1 MVRSMTGYGNAK
13 GQVGGQSVSVEIR
26 SLNSKFLELN
36 LRLPL
41 NFRDRELELRA
52 DLGKQIER
60 GKADLV
66 VTIENNDLARR
77 SSINRDIFD
86 AYFNELS
93 SIGKEY
99 HLSDVNLFDIIL
111 KMPAVMNTDRTE
123 ADTAQWTELQSLIAS
138 AVGKFNAFR
147 DNEGRTLQTDLSSR
161 ISTILQAVVRLEESE
176 HTRVASV
183 RARLER
189 GLLEVQDQA
198 SIDRNRFE
206 QELIYYIEKLDIS
219 EEKVRLRSHIDYF
232 RTAMD
237 SPEANGKKLGF
248 IAQEIGREINTIGS
262 KANDASIQR
271 IVVEM
276 KDELEKIK
284 EQLANIL

>member
-1 MVRSMTGYGNAK
+1 MTGYGNAK

-93 SIGKEY
+93 SLGKEY

-123 ADTAQWTELQSLIAS
+123 ADAAQWTELQLLIAA
-138 AVGKFNAFR
+138 AVSKFNAFR
-147 DNEGRTLQTDLSSR
+147 DNEGRTLQADLSSR

>member
-1 MVRSMTGYGNAK
+1 MTGYGNAK

-66 VTIENNDLARR
+66 VNIENNDLARR

-123 ADTAQWTELQSLIAS
+123 ADASQWTELQALIAY

-147 DNEGRTLQTDLSSR
+147 DNEGRTLQADLSGR
-161 ISTILQAVVRLEESE
+161 ISTILEAVVRVEESE

-198 SIDRNRFE
+198 GIDRNRFE

-232 RTAMD
+232 RSAMD

-284 EQLANIL
+284 EQLANLL

>member
-1 MVRSMTGYGNAK
+1 
-13 GQVGGQSVSVEIR
+13 
-26 SLNSKFLELN
+26 
-36 LRLPL
+36 
-41 NFRDRELELRA
+41 LRA

>member
-1 MVRSMTGYGNAK
+1 MTGYGNAK

-66 VTIENNDLARR
+66 VNIENNDLARR

-123 ADTAQWTELQSLIAS
+123 ADASQWTELQALIAS

-147 DNEGRTLQTDLSSR
+147 DNEGRTLQADLSGR
-161 ISTILQAVVRLEESE
+161 ISTILEAVVRLEESE

-198 SIDRNRFE
+198 GIDRNRFE

-232 RTAMD
+232 RSAMD

>member
-13 GQVGGQSVSVEIR
+13 GQVGGQTVSVEIR

-52 DLGKQIER
+52 ELGKQIER
-60 GKADLV
+60 GKADLI
-66 VTIENNDLARR
+66 VTVENNDLARR
-77 SSINRDIFD
+77 STINREIFD

-93 SIGKEY
+93 GIGREY

-111 KMPAVMNTDRTE
+111 KMPAVMNADRTE
-123 ADTAQWTELQSLIAS
+123 ADAGQWTELQSLIAG
-138 AVGKFNAFR
+138 AITKFNAFR
-147 DNEGRTLQTDLSSR
+147 DNEGRTLQSDLSAR
-161 ISTILQAVVRLEESE
+161 ITTILEAVVRLEESE
-176 HTRVASV
+176 HLRIAAV

-189 GLLEVQDQA
+189 GLNELQDQA
-198 SIDRNRFE
+198 GIDRNRFE

-232 RTAMD
+232 RTVMD

-262 KANDASIQR
+262 KASDATIQR
-271 IVVEM
+271 VVVEM

>member
-1 MVRSMTGYGNAK
+1 MTGYGNAK

>member
-52 DLGKQIER
+52 ELGKQIER
-60 GKADLV
+60 GKADLI
-66 VTIENNDLARR
+66 VTVENNDLARR
-77 SSINRDIFD
+77 STVNREIFD

-93 SIGKEY
+93 AIGKEY

-111 KMPAVMNTDRTE
+111 KMPAVMNADRTE
-123 ADTAQWTELQSLIAS
+123 ADAGQWTELQSLIAG
-138 AVGKFNAFR
+138 AITKFNAFR
-147 DNEGRTLQTDLSSR
+147 DNEGRTLQSDLSAR
-161 ISTILQAVVRLEESE
+161 ITTILDAVVRLEESE
-176 HTRVASV
+176 HLRIAAV

-189 GLLEVQDQA
+189 GLNELQDQA
-198 SIDRNRFE
+198 GIDRNRFE

-232 RTAMD
+232 RTVMD

-262 KANDASIQR
+262 KASDATIQR
-271 IVVEM
+271 VVVEM

>member
-1 MVRSMTGYGNAK
+1 MTGYGNAK

-93 SIGKEY
+93 SLGKEY
-99 HLSDVNLFDIIL
+99 HLSDVNLLDIIL

-123 ADTAQWTELQSLIAS
+123 ADAAQWTELQLLIAA
-138 AVGKFNAFR
+138 AVSKFNAFR

-161 ISTILQAVVRLEESE
+161 ISTIIQAVVRLEESE